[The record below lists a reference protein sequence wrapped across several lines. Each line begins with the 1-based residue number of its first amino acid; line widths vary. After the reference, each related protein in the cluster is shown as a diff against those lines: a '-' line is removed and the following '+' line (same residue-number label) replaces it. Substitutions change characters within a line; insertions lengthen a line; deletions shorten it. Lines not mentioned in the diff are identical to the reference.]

1 MRTILV
7 LNDNS
12 AEAENA
18 AEFALD
24 IAQKTGADLLVLNLC
39 KSHHPKPVAKQILAA
54 IEHNQREDYLGPES
68 LIKHLY
74 GRVSQSEFKPVIWE
88 IDAWEHDE
96 QHIAGIIISKNISLI
111 VRGVKTGVN
120 SGGQPHSINM
130 QAVLNRVSVP
140 MLIIPG
146 RYAKHR
152 FENIAYVVDL
162 RYCRPA
168 VVKFLADLAE
178 RYDSAFVVQHLP
190 AHGLPP
196 LIDNYARQL
205 FDAIAG
211 DKVNHKKIYFNN
223 IKERNL
229 NVALDVMIDG
239 LHVDL
244 LAMANNR
251 YHFGELFGAGIADTM
266 PDSVHV
272 PVMIFPS

>member
-1 MRTILV
+1 M

-24 IAQKTGADLLVLNLC
+24 IAQRAGADLLILNLC
-39 KSHHPKPVAKQILAA
+39 QSHRPKPVAKQILAA
-54 IEHNQREDYLGPES
+54 IEYHQREDYAGGDS
-68 LIKHLY
+68 LIKYLY
-74 GRVSQSEFKPVIWE
+74 GRVSENEFKPAINE

-96 QHIAGIIISKNISLI
+96 QHIAGIIISKKIWLM
-111 VRGVKTGVN
+111 VKGVKTDIN
-120 SGGQPHSINM
+120 RSGQQPSINM

-168 VVKFLADLAE
+168 VVKFLSALAE
-178 RYDSAFVVQHLP
+178 CYDAAFVVQHLP

-196 LIDNYARQL
+196 LIDDYARQL
-205 FDAIAG
+205 FDEIAG
-211 DKVNHKKIYFNN
+211 DKANHNKIYFNN

-229 NVALDVMIDG
+229 SIAMDVMIDG

-251 YHFGELFGAGIADTM
+251 YHFGELFGAGIADAM
-266 PDSVHV
+266 PNSVHV
-272 PVMIFPS
+272 PVIIFPS